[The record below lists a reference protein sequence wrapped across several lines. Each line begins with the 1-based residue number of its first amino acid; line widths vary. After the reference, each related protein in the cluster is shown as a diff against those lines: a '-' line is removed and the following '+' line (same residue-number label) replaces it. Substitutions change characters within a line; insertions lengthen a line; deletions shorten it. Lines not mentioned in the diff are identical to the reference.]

1 MRGWTIELV
10 LLTALLPFAI
20 GTIDLFARCRR
31 RRVRLGPAVRSL
43 RHRLLFWGYAGMLL
57 FVAAKLGAFPEG
69 EPRPLPVDHG
79 LYQPSPVV
87 LGVLGLLLLIGWLVA
102 RERLIPRRPARI
114 EETIA
119 GHTVALLALGLTAL
133 VVVATN
139 PFSLI
144 YLLPSLYAWLWL
156 PQTHAA
162 HPIVRFTLLAIGF
175 TGPLILTLSFSTRFD
190 LGRETPWYLL
200 SLVAVGYVP
209 WIAVLLGLVWLAI
222 GAQLTALTAG
232 RYGPY
237 SGARAGGPRAPFG
250 ALFSRRTTAREPEV
264 LEGPS

>member
-1 MRGWTIELV
+1 
-10 LLTALLPFAI
+10 
-20 GTIDLFARCRR
+20 
-31 RRVRLGPAVRSL
+31 
-43 RHRLLFWGYAGMLL
+43 
-57 FVAAKLGAFPEG
+57 
-69 EPRPLPVDHG
+69 
-79 LYQPSPVV
+79 VV
-87 LGVLGLLLLIGWLVA
+87 LAVLGLLVLGGWLVA

-114 EETIA
+114 EEVIA

-162 HPIVRFTLLAIGF
+162 HPIVRFTLLALGF

-190 LGRETPWYLL
+190 LGLEAPWYLL
-200 SLVAVGYVP
+200 ALVSVGYVP
-209 WIAVLLGLVWLAI
+209 WIAVALGLVWLAI

-237 SGARAGGPRAPFG
+237 STARAGGPRAPFG
-250 ALFSRRTTAREPEV
+250 ALFSRRATAGEAEA
-264 LEGPS
+264 LEGPG

>member
-1 MRGWTIELV
+1 
-10 LLTALLPFAI
+10 
-20 GTIDLFARCRR
+20 
-31 RRVRLGPAVRSL
+31 
-43 RHRLLFWGYAGMLL
+43 
-57 FVAAKLGAFPEG
+57 
-69 EPRPLPVDHG
+69 
-79 LYQPSPVV
+79 
-87 LGVLGLLLLIGWLVA
+87 
-102 RERLIPRRPARI
+102 
-114 EETIA
+114 
-119 GHTVALLALGLTAL
+119 

-190 LGRETPWYLL
+190 LGLETPWYLL

-237 SGARAGGPRAPFG
+237 SNARAGSPRARLG
-250 ALFSRRTTAREPEV
+250 VLFSRKTTRGKTESEV
-264 LEGPS
+264 EVMEGPG